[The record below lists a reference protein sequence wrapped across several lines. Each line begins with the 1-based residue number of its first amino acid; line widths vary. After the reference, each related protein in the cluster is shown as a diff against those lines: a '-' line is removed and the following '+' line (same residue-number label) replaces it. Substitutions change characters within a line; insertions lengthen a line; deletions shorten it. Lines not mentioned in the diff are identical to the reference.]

1 MKSVAIIACVLAL
14 SAPAVSAPAWA
25 QSPAT
30 PQKVPEAP
38 SMTSSAMT
46 MAPVSPGSTKMHA
59 VPTPSV
65 EKRSTSRGTGQKL
78 TGKGG
83 N

>member
-1 MKSVAIIACVLAL
+1 MKLIAILACIL
-14 SAPAVSAPAWA
+14 AVSAPAWA
-25 QSPAT
+25 QSPASSE
-30 PQKVPEAP
+30 KVPEAP
-38 SMTSSAMT
+38 SMMSSATT
-46 MAPVSPGSTKMHA
+46 MAPVEPGSIRMHE

-65 EKRSTSRGTGQKL
+65 DKRAMSIGTGQKL

>member
-1 MKSVAIIACVLAL
+1 MKIIASVACIL
-14 SAPAVSAPAWA
+14 AVSTPAWA
-25 QSPAT
+25 QSSASSE
-30 PQKVPEAP
+30 KVPEAP
-38 SMTSSAMT
+38 SMMSSAT
-46 MAPVSPGSTKMHA
+46 TLAPVEPGSTRMHE

-65 EKRSTSRGTGQKL
+65 EKRAMSIGTGQKL

>member
-1 MKSVAIIACVLAL
+1 MKIFAITACTVFLFA
-14 SAPAVSAPAWA
+14 SAFSASAWA
-25 QSPAT
+25 QSDVQT
-30 PQKVPEAP
+30 QKMPEAP
-38 SMTSSAMT
+38 SMTSSATT
-46 MAPVSPGSTKMHA
+46 MAPVAPGSTIMHE

-65 EKRSTSRGTGQKL
+65 DKRTNNIGTGQKL

>member
-1 MKSVAIIACVLAL
+1 MKIIAIVACTL
-14 SAPAVSAPAWA
+14 AVSAPAWA
-25 QSPAT
+25 QSPA
-30 PQKVPEAP
+30 PSQKLPEAP
-38 SMTSSAMT
+38 SMMSSAT
-46 MAPVSPGSTKMHA
+46 TLAPVEPGSTRMHE

-65 EKRSTSRGTGQKL
+65 EKRATSVGTGQKL